1 MINIS
6 NITGRIQH
14 NNCTTWLR
22 GSGQPLLH
30 LALQLGIRDG
40 TGGVLGLG
48 SGLNLLFAE
57 KENRSQKVKTI
68 AVISRVFPILLFIAT
83 HSLASHSTRQKVT
96 VPATSRMTVIR
107 SCHWRVRYLRY
118 TEG

>member
-22 GSGQPLLH
+22 ASGQPLLH
-30 LALQLGIRDG
+30 LGLQLGIRDG

-57 KENRSQKVKTI
+57 N
-68 AVISRVFPILLFIAT
+68 
-83 HSLASHSTRQKVT
+83 
-96 VPATSRMTVIR
+96 
-107 SCHWRVRYLRY
+107 
-118 TEG
+118 